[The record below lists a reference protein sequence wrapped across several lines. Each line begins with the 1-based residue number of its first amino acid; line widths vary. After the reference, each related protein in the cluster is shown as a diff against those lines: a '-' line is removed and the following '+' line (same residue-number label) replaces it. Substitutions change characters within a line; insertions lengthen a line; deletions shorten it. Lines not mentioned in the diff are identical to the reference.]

1 MAPPIRTRPISP
13 SVSLSY
19 QESSISLLSLS
30 IRGQTEWKPQ
40 SQKTNDKNEKE
51 IMIPQ
56 RLKPIFKWSKSLT
69 GREEG
74 WGERTGDCYCPKLNT
89 LNFKQDKYNTVQL
102 VKTEDEE
109 ENLKT
114 SQKKRNITKGTTIRF
129 ITDFPVEE
137 MEPRRQWDN
146 TIKIPGK
153 NNCQTRFLHPIKI
166 SKMKVII

>member
-1 MAPPIRTRPISP
+1 
-13 SVSLSY
+13 
-19 QESSISLLSLS
+19 
-30 IRGQTEWKPQ
+30 
-40 SQKTNDKNEKE
+40 
-51 IMIPQ
+51 MIPQ

-74 WGERTGDCYCPKLNT
+74 WGERTWDCYCPKLNT

-153 NNCQTRFLHPIKI
+153 NICQTKFLYPIKI
-166 SKMKVII
+166 SKMKMII